1 MKNLM
6 IGLIMALIT
15 GLAIMALMIISS
27 RHQREKEL
35 EHALTFA
42 ISQTLRS
49 AVRSGKEVSAREMEN
64 RLEEGLNR
72 RLKVEQ
78 RKEKDKAFSL
88 KVKILKADADKG
100 ILSCRAEESY
110 SHMNGKRG
118 RVSAEATALL
128 ETEAKET
135 FYQVNFF
142 LPGEDTAI
150 RSYTLQKGSRV
161 IRPRDP
167 EIEGKSFSG
176 WFDTNGRKLT
186 DESLVNENLNYL
198 AYF

>member
-6 IGLIMALIT
+6 IGLMMALIT
-15 GLAIMALMIISS
+15 GLVIMALMIISS

-42 ISQTLRS
+42 VSQTLRS
-49 AVRSGKEVSAREMEN
+49 AVRSGKEVSAGELEN

-72 RLKVEQ
+72 RLKVAE

-88 KVKILKADADKG
+88 KVEILKADADKG
-100 ILSCRAEESY
+100 ILSCKAEESY

-128 ETEAKET
+128 ETDAKET
-135 FYQVNFF
+135 FYQVSFF
-142 LPGEDTAI
+142 LPGEDRAI

-161 IRPRDP
+161 VRPEDP
-167 EIEGKSFSG
+167 KIEGKSFSG
-176 WFDTNGRKLT
+176 WFDDKGRKLT
-186 DESLVNENLNYL
+186 DESRVDENLNYL
-198 AYF
+198 AHF